1 MNKQD
6 KPGNRERAEPVTST
20 EELQAMINKYKA
32 DEAKLREIITNSEKE
47 RLPKGELERIAIYK
61 ETLKEI
67 VAKRETAENELRIRK
82 EAEDNLNQA

>member
-1 MNKQD
+1 MSKQD

-32 DEAKLREIITNSEKE
+32 DEDKLREIITNNEKE
-47 RLPKGELERIAIYK
+47 SLPKEKRDLIAIDK
-61 ETLKEI
+61 EKLNEI
-67 VAKRETAENELRIRK
+67 VAKRETAENELRIRR